1 MVAPV
6 IADRNG
12 KRFLLA
18 REQETGK
25 LRAHGVP
32 AEPIRAVSS
41 RSTDRKSVV

>member
-18 REQETGK
+18 REQETGN
-25 LRAHGVP
+25 LRAQGIP
-32 AEPIRAVSS
+32 AERIRAISS
-41 RSTDRKSVV
+41 